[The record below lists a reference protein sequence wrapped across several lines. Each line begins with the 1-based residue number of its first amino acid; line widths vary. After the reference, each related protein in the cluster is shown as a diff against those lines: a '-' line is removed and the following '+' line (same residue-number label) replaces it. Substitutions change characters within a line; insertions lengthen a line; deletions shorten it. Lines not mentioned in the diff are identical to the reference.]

1 MYALGMKYRTTCSG
15 CNGPRGEK
23 SARCKKCRSAEAK
36 IWRRANP
43 ERVKAAVQKYQNAD
57 RERYLENNRRAK
69 MRQVYGISI
78 EGYRRMLDAQG
89 GKCAIC
95 KTDKPNGPSKKYF
108 CVDHCHKTGKN
119 RGLLCC
125 HCNFMIG
132 HSKDDVSILA
142 EAISYLNESSNVC

>member
-1 MYALGMKYRTTCSG
+1 MMNAMKRKTTCSG
-15 CNGPRGEK
+15 CGGPRGEK
-23 SARCKKCRSAEAK
+23 TARCNKCRAKSARV
-36 IWRRANP
+36 WRAANP
-43 ERVKAAVQKYQNAD
+43 EKAKAIVAKYQKAD

-78 EGYRRMLDAQG
+78 EEYDRMLAAQG
-89 GKCAIC
+89 GRCAIC

-108 CVDHCHKTGKN
+108 AVDHCHQTQKN

-132 HSKDDVSILA
+132 HSKDDVTVLA
-142 EAISYLNESSNVC
+142 SAIKYLNESRNVC